1 MKLNL
6 RLKTLRLSHA
16 VMSAGN
22 EFHAERYSSI
32 LKRSLSNCRAKS
44 CTPGKKCLEIAR
56 GKCPDF
62 LPEVANN
69 FGGLVMN
76 LQGEILG
83 ILSVAPFNC
92 CSSWVTGV

>member
-1 MKLNL
+1 MGL
-6 RLKTLRLSHA
+6 RKNCHCAKFYTIVSTRVYL
-16 VMSAGN
+16 MSD
-22 EFHAERYSSI
+22 HVYCRIPLI
-32 LKRSLSNCRAKS
+32 LH
-44 CTPGKKCLEIAR
+44 TPGKKCLEIAR